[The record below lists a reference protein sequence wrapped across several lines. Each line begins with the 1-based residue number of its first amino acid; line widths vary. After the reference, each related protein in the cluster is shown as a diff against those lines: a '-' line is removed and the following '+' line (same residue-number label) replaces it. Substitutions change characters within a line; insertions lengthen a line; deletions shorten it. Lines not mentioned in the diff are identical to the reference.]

1 MKIVFLAHYYY
12 PHIGGVEKHVLKI
25 SRELTRLGHEVAVIA
40 ESHSLNLAKVETHEK
55 VNIHRFT
62 SIETK
67 YTGLLVVWF
76 KLFQKIRLFYSAD
89 IVHVHDVFIWYWPIK
104 IVLFW
109 KPVYATFHGW
119 EGVYPIP
126 IKNILIRKI
135 SVYLCTKSID
145 VGAYLQKYYK
155 TKPDKVVYGATDKPV
170 PSEKHKNIIY
180 VGRLE
185 PDTGLEVLLEA
196 LLSMGKVN
204 IEFYGDGS
212 MRKKCGKYGRVHGFI
227 DIKNAMASAS
237 LCVCGGYLSIIEAL
251 ASGCR
256 VVSIYNNDIRK
267 DILYKAPFKKYIHIV
282 SSPKET
288 VDVLSEVEKSRD
300 NMDEAGKWANTQ
312 TWEKMTQEY
321 LSLWSETK

>member
-1 MKIVFLAHYYY
+1 MKIVFLSHYYA
-12 PHIGGVEKHVLKI
+12 PHIGGVEKHV
-25 SRELTRLGHEVAVIA
+25 SRLSSELVSLGNEVAVVTAKHNHNLENYEELRNIDVYRVF
-40 ESHSLNLAKVETHEK
+40 ESK
-55 VNIHRFT
+55 
-62 SIETK
+62 TK
-67 YTGLLVVWF
+67 YIGLLLIWF
-76 KLFQKIRLFYSAD
+76 QLLGKIRLFYQAD
-89 IVHVHDVFIWYWPIK
+89 IVHVHDVFIWYLPIK

-109 KPVYATFHGW
+109 KPIYATFHGW

-145 VGAYLQKYYK
+145 VGVYLQKYYE
-155 TKPDKVVYGATDKPV
+155 TKPDKVVYGATDKAV
-170 PSEKHKNIIY
+170 PSKKHKNIIY

-196 LLSMGKVN
+196 LSSVGKVN

-267 DILYKAPFKKYIHIV
+267 DILCKAPFKKYIHIV
-282 SSPKET
+282 SAPKGI
-288 VDVLSEVEKSRD
+288 VDVLSGFEKSNN
-300 NMDEAGKWANTQ
+300 NMDEARKWANDQ
-312 TWEKMTQEY
+312 TWEKMAQEY